1 MRMVRRKAPWFGAVA
16 LLTLGGVGAGVLA
29 SSLTS
34 DAIVWRA
41 PSHWSATEQVAPEPI
56 DQTKAGE
63 SWARTAFA
71 GGLKRCPPINAAFLA
86 GCEAEM
92 KLLAARPAFPAG
104 SYGGPLLITKV
115 ETVPEPEIDE
125 YQPEPELEFAP
136 YEDDYPRTPAKAGAQ
151 ESQAPELD
159 SGPRPSPGYA
169 VGAPTPANYPAA
181 TEHT

>member
-71 GGLKRCPPINAAFLA
+71 GGLKRCPAINAAFLA

-136 YEDDYPRTPAKAGAQ
+136 YEDDYPRTPA
-151 ESQAPELD
+151 
-159 SGPRPSPGYA
+159 
-169 VGAPTPANYPAA
+169 NYPAA